1 MDNEVDCLCEQIAEY
16 MGKISSHT
24 LTAEFLKLME
34 AVSDLENIGDT
45 IGTNMVVLGNE
56 RISSGVSISDTT
68 KNMLSGFNQVVF
80 KAVNSAVQAVSQN
93 NKEVALTVIGM
104 KSEIDN
110 LANSAAIHQAQRLV
124 ANEPNRIPA
133 YTIEMDIIEKQK
145 RIYYFAKRMAKS
157 VISEPAET

>member
-1 MDNEVDCLCEQIAEY
+1 MDNEVDYLCEQIAEY

-24 LTAEFLKLME
+24 LTDTQTAEFLKLME

-56 RISSGVSISDTT
+56 CISSGVSISDTT
-68 KNMLSGFNQVVF
+68 KNVISGFHQVVF
-80 KAVNSAVQAVSQN
+80 KAVNSVVQAVSQN
-93 NKEVALTVIGM
+93 NKEVVLTVICM
-104 KSEIDN
+104 KSEIDQ
-110 LANSAAIHQAQRLV
+110 LTNSVTIHQAQRLV

-145 RIYYFAKRMAKS
+145 LIYHFAKRMA
-157 VISEPAET
+157 